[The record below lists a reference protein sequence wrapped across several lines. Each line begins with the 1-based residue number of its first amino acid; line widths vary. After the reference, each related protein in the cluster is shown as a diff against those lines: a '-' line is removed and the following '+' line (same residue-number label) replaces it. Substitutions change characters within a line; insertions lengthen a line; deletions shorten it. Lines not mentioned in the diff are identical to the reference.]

1 MTDHDDIL
9 FELTDDI
16 LLKLILGYFGKM
28 GCWSRY
34 HWALQKE
41 VAEWTEDQ
49 RTEILGSFPDGKELS
64 CEQAQIQL
72 SEEYYS
78 MQGKQAN
85 ESIEIRKTFGFPLIK
100 GKNEFKVTKG
110 FIDLIV
116 QGKPVSTD
124 HFAIY
129 NSECIHE
136 FIIQIKTENDLRDF
150 GPVLRQIKEYREYYD
165 MPGVSSWESD
175 FTRYY
180 DIVRHYCV
188 LSTSIPKRMQKIFCN
203 ENILCMELKDVLP
216 IQLKLQ
222 EDSDDL

>member
-16 LLKLILGYFGKM
+16 LLKLILRYFGEM
-28 GCWSRY
+28 SCWSRY

-49 RTEILGSFPDGKELS
+49 RTKILGLFPDGKDLS
-64 CEQAQIQL
+64 CEQAQIRL

-78 MQGKQAN
+78 IQAKHAN
-85 ESIEIRKTFGFPLIK
+85 ESIEIRKTFEFPLIK
-100 GKNEFKVTKG
+100 GENEFKVTKG

-124 HFAIY
+124 HFAKY
-129 NSECIHE
+129 SPKCIHE
-136 FIIQIKTENDLRDF
+136 FIIQIKTDDDFQDF
-150 GPVLRQIKEYREYYD
+150 GRVLRQIKEYREYYD
-165 MPGVSSWESD
+165 RPGVSSWESD
-175 FTRYY
+175 FTR
-180 DIVRHYCV
+180 DDGIVRHYCV
-188 LSTSIPKRMQKIFCN
+188 LSTSIPKRMQEIFCN
-203 ENILCMELKDVLP
+203 ENIECMELKDVLP
-216 IQLKLQ
+216 KQLKLQ